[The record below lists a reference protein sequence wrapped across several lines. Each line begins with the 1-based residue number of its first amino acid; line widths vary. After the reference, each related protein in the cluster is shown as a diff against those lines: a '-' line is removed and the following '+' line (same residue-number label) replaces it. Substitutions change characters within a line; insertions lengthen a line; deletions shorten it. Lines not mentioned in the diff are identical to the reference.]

1 MKLKKIHQTPPSTKT
16 LYSLLP
22 LKTRSLKF
30 QKPTP
35 LFCYVLPKAT
45 INHYR
50 QKRWKNTPIF
60 NKISSQGSHLSK

>member
-35 LFCYVLPKAT
+35 FFCYVLPKAT

-50 QKRWKNTPIF
+50 AEEVEKHSYIQQN
-60 NKISSQGSHLSK
+60 QLSR